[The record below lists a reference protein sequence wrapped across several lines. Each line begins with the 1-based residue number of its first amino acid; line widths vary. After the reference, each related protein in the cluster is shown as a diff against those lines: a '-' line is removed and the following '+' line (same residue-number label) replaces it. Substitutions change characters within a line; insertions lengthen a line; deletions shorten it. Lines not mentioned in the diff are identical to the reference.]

1 MKTLLIVLSILLVS
15 LSNQVFGQGIVFFE
29 GDYQAALAKAKQE
42 NKMLF
47 VDFYADWCGPCKKM
61 AKEVFTQKAVGDYF
75 NEKFVSI
82 QVDAENVAN
91 RAIVKQYKVK
101 SYPTL
106 AFFSGDGKMLLQNV
120 GALDVEALLKSG
132 KIATG
137 EAMGFE
143 EVYNKFKSSKGDLKL
158 MQQVLVD
165 APSFVSTLESNTE
178 REKWIVRVEKI
189 FEEYIAKK
197 MGPELINADD
207 YRIIMSFHQPEKAG
221 DKLMEFMNENMA
233 EYLKLG
239 EGPAYFVMEYNN
251 KVIEG
256 LARAGKKEYTKY
268 LDRIDGD
275 MKLTYSVVPQKTLT
289 AHQRFAYMYD
299 GEYKLFHEKDG
310 EGYVKL
316 MDAYFDALGEELRSE
331 DYGMAAQKI
340 YQAMGGKASDD
351 LRRKALDWT
360 IKALQFPDISLM
372 DKINYLAM
380 LGDTHRELKE
390 YDESKKCYNQ
400 AFMESMQL
408 GQEMTKMMIQ
418 MKIKQ
423 KLAALDLLIK

>member
-1 MKTLLIVLSILLVS
+1 MKTLLVVLSALFMN
-15 LSNQVFGQGIVFFE
+15 LSNQTFGQGIVFFE
-29 GDYQAALAKAKQE
+29 GDYQAALTKAKQE
-42 NKMLF
+42 KKLLF
-47 VDFYADWCGPCKKM
+47 VDFYADWCGPCKQM
-61 AKEVFTQKAVGDYF
+61 AKNVFTQKVIGDYF
-75 NEKFVSI
+75 NDKFVSI
-82 QVDAENVAN
+82 QVDAEDVAN
-91 RAIVKQYKVK
+91 RAIVKQYRVK

-106 AFFSGDGKMLLQNV
+106 AFFNGDGKMLLQNV

-137 EAMGFE
+137 EAMSFE
-143 EVYNKFKSSKGDLKL
+143 EVYNKFKSSKGDLRL
-158 MQQVLVD
+158 MQQVLID

-189 FEEYIAKK
+189 FEDYIAKK
-197 MGPELINADD
+197 MGPALINAED
-207 YRIIMSFHQPEKAG
+207 YRIITTFHQPEKAG
-221 DKLMEFMNENMA
+221 DKLVEFINENMV
-233 EYLKLG
+233 EFLKLG
-239 EGPAYFVMEYNN
+239 EGPAYYVLEYND
-251 KVIEG
+251 KIIEG

-275 MKLTYSVVPQKTLT
+275 MKLAYSVVPQKTLT
-289 AHQRFAYMYD
+289 ARQRYAYVYD
-299 GEYKLFHEKDG
+299 AEYKLFYEKDG
-310 EGYVKL
+310 ESYVEL
-316 MDAYFDALGEELRSE
+316 MDTYFNALGEELQAA

-340 YQAMGGKASDD
+340 YQATGGKVSDNVK
-351 LRRKALDWT
+351 RKALEWT
-360 IKALQFPDISLM
+360 IKALQFKNVSLM

-408 GQEMTKMMIQ
+408 GQEMTKAMIQ

-423 KLAALDLLIK
+423 KLATLDLLKK